1 MAKEKR
7 YYVYIVAS
15 RSRILYVGVT
25 GFLMARVLQHKS
37 GETDGFTKKYSINR
51 LVYYESFRYVNRAI
65 ARETE
70 IKKWRREKESRSHRG
85 GQSHVGGPGR
95 RLGQTSAAN
104 SRFLTAGSRFGM
116 TRVKG

>member
-1 MAKEKR
+1 PRILTLLSFRTGFSREESAVVAKEKR

-65 ARETE
+65 ARGTE
-70 IKKWRREKESRSHRG
+70 VKKWRREKKVVRIAAD
-85 GQSHVGGPGR
+85 
-95 RLGQTSAAN
+95 SA
-104 SRFLTAGSRFGM
+104 TW
-116 TRVKG
+116 KE